1 MDFNLNI
8 FQVNPA
14 LKHVFNDFYQLRI
27 KICISLAQEP
37 APAVPAYEASAPS
50 AAVAERA
57 AGRAVEVD
65 AIKDFLGHADGGGL
79 SLPDRTGVRRRID
92 VDVYRIAVVRVKS
105 EIVDS
110 TPAFLLGID
119 FRHLLV
125 VKASELAIGRR
136 GKDFLVDGV
145 FASISLVGLVRRRHL
160 QLLVEQFVEE
170 LARFLAA
177 AVALRGVACY
187 EHEITRGVLID
198 GRPEVYRGQSPQRL
212 RRNDL
217 RLFETGIPA

>member
-79 SLPDRTGVRRRID
+79 SLSDRAGVRRIAVN

-125 VKASELAIGRR
+125 VKASELTISRR
-136 GKDFLVDGV
+136 RKDFLINGL
-145 FASISLVGLVRRRHL
+145 FASISLVGLV
-160 QLLVEQFVEE
+160 
-170 LARFLAA
+170 
-177 AVALRGVACY
+177 
-187 EHEITRGVLID
+187 
-198 GRPEVYRGQSPQRL
+198 
-212 RRNDL
+212 
-217 RLFETGIPA
+217 